1 MRLHFMAIDFD
12 RERGPILCAV
22 SRVRGSFP
30 LVAAPGMLSGPASS
44 NSADVLPYFPESS
57 ASAFRKL
64 ARGINAWLTSKIFS

>member
-44 NSADVLPYFPESS
+44 NSADVLPYFPVSS
-57 ASAFRKL
+57 GFRFQETCQGDQCL
-64 ARGINAWLTSKIFS
+64 AYL